1 MSASSL
7 DPRRRPRPTE
17 EGLNLVP
24 YIDLLT
30 CMIAFLLITAVWTQV
45 ARLKVSRHGPGGDE
59 AEPEP
64 PRTNMTI
71 LVGAEGFNL
80 VVGTD
85 RQLFPRKP
93 EGYDYPGL
101 AAALDRVK
109 GAHPDKD
116 DAVVAPEDKIDFGT
130 LVATM
135 DTVLAA
141 GFPAVSLQ
149 SAD

>member
-1 MSASSL
+1 MSGFSPGPS
-7 DPRRRPRPTE
+7 RRPKPTE

-45 ARLKVSRHGPGGDE
+45 AQLKISRRGPHGDE

-64 PRTNMTI
+64 PRTNLTV
-71 LVGAEGFNL
+71 LVGAEGFN
-80 VVGTD
+80 VIVGTE
-85 RQLFPRKP
+85 RQLFPRHP
-93 EGYDYPGL
+93 AGYDYPAL
-101 AAALDRVK
+101 SAALDQVK
-109 GAHPDKD
+109 RAHPDKS
-116 DAVVAPEDKIDFGT
+116 DAVVASEDQIEFGT

-135 DTVLAA
+135 DAVLAA

-149 SAD
+149 GTE